1 MRAFLTREAR
11 ECLRTLRH
19 LCLGVCDT
27 RGFEQRNDCWDSCRG
42 TRWSTYHHA
51 SHDWCTDGSSHRGCY
66 LVCLLQSVSN
76 RWGVIGE
83 DKDWRGGNLFLENV
97 KGGLFFGAPFPF
109 IAEDTDMEFKTAW
122 NAGVIMHMQNASRP
136 LEQNLGLAKDVP
148 CFSNHFTTHLH
159 TDMENR
165 WKREGL
171 G

>member
-1 MRAFLTREAR
+1 MDFVVAF
-11 ECLRTLRH
+11 H
-19 LCLGVCDT
+19 G
-27 RGFEQRNDCWDSCRG
+27 GEQFG
-42 TRWSTYHHA
+42 K
-51 SHDWCTDGSSHRGCY
+51 G
-66 LVCLLQSVSN
+66 SN
-76 RWGVIGE
+76 RVPLSVIGGLLGQDSSGSKVRTVGLHAGWFGVIGE